1 VSTREAVNPADE
13 RASLW
18 DPSFEAVC
26 RKHAD
31 LVAVY
36 ESRGGVWGLLLRHTM
51 VPLPDE
57 RRQWR
62 EATRR
67 TARAV
72 MDDLRAAGLTGR
84 FVIVQ
89 WCSLGEAVRIL
100 RAWRR
105 RYDGDPERRRELVR
119 VVERYLADQL
129 FVATSRAGGL
139 PQFSARAPQRSGH
152 HHWDALINWYRD
164 MAPSWLAVEPKLR
177 RHLVFATHRWL
188 VDRVFGPVPPDGALP
203 LHDLTREGALGRALA
218 EVLPPDDRE
227 TWRPWIRLL
236 LADLRRAL
244 SWPPAARDERW
255 ARWLFLIPYSIPVP
269 HGTSSTVP

>member
-1 VSTREAVNPADE
+1 MWDEAFN
-13 RASLW
+13 S
-18 DPSFEAVC
+18 VC
-26 RKHAD
+26 RKHPD

-57 RRQWR
+57 RRRWR
-62 EATRR
+62 EQTRQ

-72 MDDLRAAGLTGR
+72 MDELRAAGLSGR

-89 WCSLGEAVRIL
+89 WCSLGETVRIL

-129 FVATSRAGGL
+129 FLATSRKAGEPPRFRVEPG
-139 PQFSARAPQRSGH
+139 APKRLGH
-152 HHWDALINWYRD
+152 HCDALVAWYRD
-164 MAPSWLAVEPKLR
+164 MAPSWLAVEPRER
-177 RHLVFATHRWL
+177 RHLVFTTHRWL
-188 VDRVFGPVPPDGALP
+188 VDRVFGPLPADEALP
-203 LHDLTREGALGRALA
+203 LEDLGRQGALGRALV
-218 EVLPPDDRE
+218 ETLPAVDRDA
-227 TWRPWIRLL
+227 WRPWVRLV

-244 SWPPAARDERW
+244 AWPPAARDERW
-255 ARWLFLIPYSIPVP
+255 ARWLFLIPYSTPVP
-269 HGTSSTVP
+269 QGTSNTLP